1 MNKIVYLDMKNI
13 LIISATLKNNYE
25 LAKDLS
31 NRLEKLNIDTTLI
44 SLEDYKLPIYTDS
57 KDIKDEHKEIIDSL
71 AMQFPKKEGLIIC
84 GPEYNG
90 STHPIINNSIAWIS
104 SSTDYWRDAFSDKIA
119 LVATYS
125 GGAGLKY
132 ISTMKLQLEH
142 LGCVVMP
149 RAISSNKSN
158 PMNSDSI
165 DKILKQFVKLL

>member
-1 MNKIVYLDMKNI
+1 MKNI

-25 LAKDLS
+25 LAKDLK
-31 NRLEKLNIDTTLI
+31 NRLEKLNVGTNLI
-44 SLEDYKLPIYTDS
+44 SLEDYQLPIYTDS
-57 KDIKDEHKEIIDSL
+57 KDIKEKYKETIDSL
-71 AMQFPKKEGLIIC
+71 AMQFPKNEGLVIC

-104 SSTDYWRDAFSDKIA
+104 SSTEYWRDAFSDKIA

-149 RAISSNKSN
+149 RAICSNKSN
-158 PMNSDSI
+158 PMKTESI
-165 DKILKQFVKLL
+165 DKILNQFVKLL

>member
-1 MNKIVYLDMKNI
+1 MKNI

-25 LAKDLS
+25 LAKDLK
-31 NRLEKLNIDTTLI
+31 NRLEKLNVGTNLI
-44 SLEDYKLPIYTDS
+44 SLEDYQLPIYTDS
-57 KDIKDEHKEIIDSL
+57 KDIKEKYKETIDSL
-71 AMQFPKKEGLIIC
+71 AMQFPKNEGLVIC

-104 SSTDYWRDAFSDKIA
+104 SSTEYWRDAFSDKIA

-142 LGCVVMP
+142 LGCVDMP

-158 PMNSDSI
+158 PMKTESI
-165 DKILKQFVKLL
+165 DKILNQFVKLL

>member
-1 MNKIVYLDMKNI
+1 MKNI

-25 LAKDLS
+25 LAKDLK
-31 NRLEKLNIDTTLI
+31 NRLEKLNVSTTLI
-44 SLEDYKLPIYTDS
+44 SLEDYKLPIYTES
-57 KDIKDEHKEIIDSL
+57 KDVKEKHKKTIDSL

-104 SSTDYWRDAFSDKIA
+104 SSTEYWRDAFSNKIA
-119 LVATYS
+119 LIGTYS
-125 GGAGLKY
+125 GGPGSKY
-132 ISTMKLQLEH
+132 IATMKLQLEH

-158 PMNSDSI
+158 PMNSESI
-165 DKILKQFVKLL
+165 DKILGQFVKLL